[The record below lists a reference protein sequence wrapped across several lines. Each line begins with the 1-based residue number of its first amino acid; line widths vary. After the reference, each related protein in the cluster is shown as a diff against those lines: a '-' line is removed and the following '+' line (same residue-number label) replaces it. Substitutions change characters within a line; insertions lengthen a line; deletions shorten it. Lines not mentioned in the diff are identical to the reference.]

1 MFNIF
6 KSNETI
12 FFESARDGNLK
23 ALEKTLGKVDINK
36 KVRQP
41 HLTVLQLDSLEAY
54 IVCSVFSIATLSF
67 FGNRRKQEIRETKR
81 NKITRRD
88 RVEIE

>member
-6 KSNETI
+6 KSNQTI

-23 ALEKTLGKVDINK
+23 ELEKTLGKVDINK

-41 HLTVLQLDSLEAY
+41 HLTILELDFLEEY
-54 IVCSVFSIATLSF
+54 VICSVFSIATLSF
-67 FGNRRKQEIRETKR
+67 FGNRRKQEIKEKQKEQKYT
-81 NKITRRD
+81 T
-88 RVEIE
+88 E